1 MPSFKDSLGQ
11 DWDLE
16 INGGAVRRARDR
28 LGVDLGKPRAGPSPW
43 LVRFEEDVAFKVD
56 LLYVILLP
64 QIRQRGWTDEEFA
77 ELLAGQALRDASI
90 AVYGALTDFF
100 LHLGRQED
108 ALATQ
113 SQLALLPDVYG
124 SAARQ
129 AQSLLIGILGTRCAS
144 WRRSPAAGPTTTPCA
159 NWS

>member
-1 MPSFKDSLGQ
+1 MPSFKDALGQ
-11 DWDLE
+11 TWSVELT
-16 INGGAVRRARDR
+16 GGTVRRARDR
-28 LGVDLGKPRAGPSPW
+28 LGIDLGKPRAGDSPW
-43 LVRFEEDVAFKVD
+43 LVRFEEDIAFKVD

-64 QIRQRGWTDEEFA
+64 QIREGGWTDEEFA
-77 ELLAGQALRDASI
+77 ELLADEALRDASV

-124 SAARQ
+124 SAARR
-129 AQSLLIGILGTRCAS
+129 AQSLLIGLLGSRCAS
-144 WRRSPAAGPTTTPCA
+144 WQRSPAAGPTTTHCA
-159 NWS
+159 SSS